1 MPQPHTKRA
10 RTHFMQ
16 KRARA
21 RTHTHA
27 HMHTCTHTRTHTHTC
42 ACTCTPTHQ
51 HAYVWMGTLCVLS
64 TREHLSGV
72 RLCLCVFRNTCIELK
87 DGRVDKR
94 SRRVLQG
101 PLNNYRR
108 RYLVVY
114 ARIGPRQA
122 QCGRCTMLS
131 SEGTSELEFNA
142 FVCGGA
148 LYDRTISAIS
158 AAGLDSLGAS
168 RYRTGFL
175 LDCNRLHSSQASEEG
190 PSLLTRTKRCQGR
203 WAARQVS
210 VMTANV
216 ATLAASTCVASA
228 PA

>member
-1 MPQPHTKRA
+1 
-10 RTHFMQ
+10 
-16 KRARA
+16 
-21 RTHTHA
+21 
-27 HMHTCTHTRTHTHTC
+27 MHTCTHAHTHAHTHTC

-148 LYDRTISAIS
+148 LYAPCTIGPFQQLALPVLTPLEPRVTERVSFSIAI
-158 AAGLDSLGAS
+158 DSIRLRRVRRSLPYSRARRDAMGDGRHV
-168 RYRTGFL
+168 RYR
-175 LDCNRLHSSQASEEG
+175 
-190 PSLLTRTKRCQGR
+190 
-203 WAARQVS
+203 
-210 VMTANV
+210 
-216 ATLAASTCVASA
+216 
-228 PA
+228 